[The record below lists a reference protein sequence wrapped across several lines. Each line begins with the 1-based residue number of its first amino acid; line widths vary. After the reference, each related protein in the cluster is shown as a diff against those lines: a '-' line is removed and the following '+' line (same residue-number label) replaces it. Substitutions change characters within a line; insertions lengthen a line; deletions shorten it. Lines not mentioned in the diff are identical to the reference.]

1 MHGVRNVAKRVENE
15 FVQSLQQ
22 LHGGIGQSA
31 EIGEIRRAAEAEAQ
45 HFHVAMEQG
54 NWNERNAEQF
64 EWTIVDNIERDTWH
78 GAESRLIVENV
89 GEDAA
94 VDSKR
99 VFVAVDRKSRALPDV
114 VGTNIIESQN
124 VVGVAVGEKNGVKA
138 IDAGAHG
145 LLAKIGSGVD
155 DHVVAVTGEKNGR
168 AKAFV
173 VRVIRMANAA
183 GAAERGHAH
192 RGAGAENGN
201 F

>member
-94 VDSKR
+94 DDSKR

-124 VVGVAVGEKNGVKA
+124 VVGVAVGEKNG
-138 IDAGAHG
+138 
-145 LLAKIGSGVD
+145 
-155 DHVVAVTGEKNGR
+155 R